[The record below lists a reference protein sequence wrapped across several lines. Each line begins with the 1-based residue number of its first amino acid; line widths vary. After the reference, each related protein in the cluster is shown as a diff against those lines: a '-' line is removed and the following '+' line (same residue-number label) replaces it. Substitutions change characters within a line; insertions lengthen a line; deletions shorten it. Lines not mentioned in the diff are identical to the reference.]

1 MAAHWA
7 IGRPLVDTLSDTL
20 AKVKAEAHF
29 DTLAET
35 IAHVE
40 AKTLGDSLG
49 HGETKA
55 LDVILPG
62 TLADEKAKQ
71 FLPHWATWRSRHWSK
86 HWLTRYQGTQD
97 SW

>member
-1 MAAHWA
+1 MAAHGA
-7 IGRPLVDTLSDTL
+7 IGRLLVDTLSDTL

-35 IAHVE
+35 IAHVD
-40 AKTLGDSLG
+40 AKTLGDTLG
-49 HGETKA
+49 HEETKA
-55 LDVILPG
+55 LDVRLPG

-71 FLPHWATWRSRHWSK
+71 FLPQWATWRPRHWSK
-86 HWLTRYQGTQD
+86 QWLTRYQRTQD

>member
-40 AKTLGDSLG
+40 AKTLGD
-49 HGETKA
+49 
-55 LDVILPG
+55 
-62 TLADEKAKQ
+62 
-71 FLPHWATWRSRHWSK
+71 
-86 HWLTRYQGTQD
+86 
-97 SW
+97 